1 LGNRLFPK
9 SLILIIV
16 SLALVSCATSGP
28 EPVTTVVTVRDPS
41 GKIVS
46 QSRSVK
52 FLMWPVA
59 RHKVSQNFRPEEN
72 SRKKSHDGI
81 DISAPRG
88 TRIYAPADGTV
99 IYAGHKFRGYGKMI
113 MIEHS
118 PIFTTLYGHCQK
130 LLVHSGE
137 AVKRGNLIALVGR
150 TGHATAPHL
159 HFEVRV
165 KREPVNPLIY
175 LED

>member
-1 LGNRLFPK
+1 MISTVALATGCSSSSPREPSPYFIKEPDRK
-9 SLILIIV
+9 VIQTRSL
-16 SLALVSCATSGP
+16 
-28 EPVTTVVTVRDPS
+28 
-41 GKIVS
+41 
-46 QSRSVK
+46 K

-59 RHKVSQNFRPEEN
+59 RHKVSQKFRPEGS
-72 SRKKSHDGI
+72 SRRKSHDGI

-99 IYAGHKFRGYGKMI
+99 IYAGHRFHGYGRMI

-165 KREPVNPLIY
+165 KREPVDPLVY